1 MALPGLPI
9 QDRLLWVVMD
19 TFESHV
25 NPSSDEFKNN
35 QKRMS
40 ALVAEYRDRLAHVR
54 EGGGPKYLERHR
66 EQGKLFVRE
75 RLAKLLDPSSPFL
88 ELSALAA
95 SDLYDNEAPAA
106 GLVTGIGRVAGRDV
120 LVVANDATV
129 KGGTYYPIT
138 VKKHLRAQE
147 IALQNR
153 LPCIYLVDSG
163 GAFLPLQAEVFPD
176 RDHFGRIFF
185 NQARMSAERI
195 PQIAVV
201 MGSCTAGGA
210 YVPAMSD
217 ETIIVK
223 NTGTIFLGGPPLV
236 KAATGEEVTAEELG
250 GADVHTRLSGVAD
263 YFAEDDEHALH
274 QARIIVS
281 TLHSTK
287 ALPADMTR
295 SEDPRYPPA
304 EIYGIVS
311 ADVRKPYD
319 VREVI
324 ARVVDGSRL
333 EEFKERYATTIVC
346 AFARLHGFLVG
357 IVANNG
363 VLFSESALKATHFI
377 ELCNLRGIPLI
388 FLQNITG
395 FMVGR
400 QYERGGIA
408 KDGAKM
414 VHAVANS
421 VVPKFTVIIGGS
433 FGAGNY
439 GMCGRA
445 YEPRLLWMWPN
456 ARISVMGGEQ
466 AAGVLTTVKRDQL
479 AREGKSLS
487 PAEEAAIRDPILQK
501 YDVEG
506 SPYYS
511 TARLWDDGILDPADT
526 RAALAL
532 GLSAAYNAPVPPAR
546 FGVFRM

>member
-1 MALPGLPI
+1 
-9 QDRLLWVVMD
+9 MD
-19 TFESHV
+19 TLHTTIDAADPVFQANRE
-25 NPSSDEFKNN
+25 
-35 QKRMS
+35 RMRQ
-40 ALVAEYRDRLAHVR
+40 LVAELRDRLSRAR

-66 EQGKLFVRE
+66 AQGKLPVRE
-75 RLAKLLDPSSPFL
+75 RIERLLDPGSPFL

-95 SDLYDNEAPAA
+95 ADMYDNDAPAA
-106 GLVTGIGRVAGRDV
+106 GIVTGIGRVSGREV
-120 LVVANDATV
+120 MIVANDATV
-129 KGGTYYPIT
+129 KGGTYFPMT
-138 VKKHLRAQE
+138 VKKHVRAQE

-153 LPCIYLVDSG
+153 LPCVYLVDSG
-163 GAFLPLQAEVFPD
+163 GAYLPLQAEVFPD

-185 NQARMSAERI
+185 NQARMSAERV
-195 PQIAVV
+195 PQIASV

-223 NTGTIFLGGPPLV
+223 GTGTIFLGGPPLV

-263 YFAEDDEHALH
+263 YFAEDDEQALEMC
-274 QARIIVS
+274 RTIVS
-281 TLHSTK
+281 TLNTVKTLPPDMSTPEEPLYD
-287 ALPADMTR
+287 A
-295 SEDPRYPPA
+295 A
-304 EIYGIVS
+304 EIEGIVS
-311 ADVRKPYD
+311 ADARKPYD
-319 VREVI
+319 VREII
-324 ARVVDGSRL
+324 ARLVDGSRFD
-333 EEFKERYATTIVC
+333 EFKERYGTTLVTG
-346 AFARLHGFLVG
+346 FARLHGFLVG

-377 ELCNLRGIPLI
+377 ELCNLRAIPLV

-395 FMVGR
+395 FIVGSK
-400 QYERGGIA
+400 YERAGIA
-408 KDGAKM
+408 KDGAKL

-456 ARISVMGGEQ
+456 ARISVMGAAQ
-466 AAGVLTTVKRDQL
+466 AASVLTTVKRDQL
-479 AREGKSLS
+479 TREGKAFT
-487 PAEEAAIRDPILQK
+487 AEEEDAIRQPILDK
-501 YDVEG
+501 YEHEG

-511 TARLWDDGILDPADT
+511 TARLWDDGIIEPGQT
-526 RAALAL
+526 RQMLAL
-532 GLSAAYNAPVPPAR
+532 GLSAAYNAPIPPSR